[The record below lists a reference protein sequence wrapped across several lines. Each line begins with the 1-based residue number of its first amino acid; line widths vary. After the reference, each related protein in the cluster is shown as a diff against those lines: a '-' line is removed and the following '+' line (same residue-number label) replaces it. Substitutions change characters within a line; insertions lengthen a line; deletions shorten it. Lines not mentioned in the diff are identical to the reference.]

1 MGLDGDLYKLVLV
14 LHILCA
20 IVGFGGV
27 LLNGLYAQQ
36 AKARKGPEGL
46 AISQANFLVSKVAQ
60 YFIYAVFVFG
70 ILLVGL
76 SDDAWAFGDT
86 WVWLSMALYLVA
98 LGISHG
104 LLRPTVERI
113 IGLQEQLVAMG
124 PPPAGATGGPP
135 PQVAQLEEQ
144 GKRAGMFAAALQLLF
159 VVILVMMVF
168 KPGS

>member
-1 MGLDGDLYKLVLV
+1 MGIDSGIYKLVLV

-27 LLNGLYAQQ
+27 LLNGFYAQQ
-36 AKARKGPEGL
+36 AKARKGTEGL
-46 AISQANFLVSKVAQ
+46 AITQANFLVSKIAQ
-60 YFIYAVFVFG
+60 YFIYGVFVFG
-70 ILLVGL
+70 IVLVAV
-76 SDDAWAFGDT
+76 SDEAWDFSDT
-86 WVWLSMALYLVA
+86 WIWLSMALYIVA

-104 LLRPTVERI
+104 LLRPTVKRI

-124 PPPAGATGGPP
+124 APPAGVTGGPP

-144 GKRAGMFAAALQLLF
+144 GRRAGAFATVLQLLF
-159 VVILVMMVF
+159 VVILFLMVW

>member
-27 LLNGLYAQQ
+27 LLNGLYAAQ

-60 YFIYAVFVFG
+60 YFIYGVFVFG
-70 ILLVGL
+70 ILLVAL
-76 SDDAWAFGDT
+76 SDDAWDFADT
-86 WVWLSMALYLVA
+86 WVWLSMLLYIVA

-124 PPPAGATGGPP
+124 PPPAAATGGPP
-135 PQVAQLEEQ
+135 PQVVQLEEQ

>member
-1 MGLDGDLYKLVLV
+1 MGLDGDLYRIVLV

-27 LLNGLYAQQ
+27 LLNGLYAAQ

-60 YFIYAVFVFG
+60 YFIYGVFVFG
-70 ILLVGL
+70 VLLVPL
-76 SDDAWAFGDT
+76 SDEAWEFEQA
-86 WVWLSMALYLVA
+86 WVWLAMALYLVA

-135 PQVAQLEEQ
+135 PQVLQLEEQ

-159 VVILVMMVF
+159 VVILVLMVF
-168 KPGS
+168 KPGA

>member
-1 MGLDGDLYKLVLV
+1 MGLDGDLYRLVLV

-20 IVGFGGV
+20 VVGFGGV
-27 LLNGLYAQQ
+27 LLNGLYAAQ

-46 AISQANFLVSKVAQ
+46 AISQANFFVSKVAQ

-70 ILLVGL
+70 ILLVAF
-76 SDDAWAFGDT
+76 SDDAWDFADT
-86 WVWLSMALYLVA
+86 WVWLSMLLYVVA
-98 LGISHG
+98 LGLSHG

-124 PPPAGATGGPP
+124 SPPAGATGGPP

-144 GKRAGMFAAALQLLF
+144 GKRAGTVAAALQLIF